1 MGEYA
6 LGQAVPRSEDPRLL
20 SGGGRYVDDV
30 NLPGTAFG
38 WVLRSPYANAKINS
52 MDISAAKAAPGVLL
66 VLTGEDWANSG
77 LGDLPVASGRK
88 RPDGSDM
95 FTPPFPAL
103 VTGQVRRVGDYI
115 AFVVAETLAQAKD
128 AAEMI
133 EVDYD
138 ILPAVTNAEDALAEG
153 APAVWEECPD
163 NICFVHTGGDADA
176 VAAAF
181 EKADHIIKHKYNIN
195 RVMASPTEPRGCTG
209 DYNAMEDSY
218 TLYTTLQGVHPY
230 RATLAGRILKVPE
243 NKVRVVALDVGGSF
257 GMKSPVYNEGPLCLW
272 ASKQLHRPVKWMGD
286 RSEAFLSDYAGRDN
300 ITTAELALDKDGKF
314 LGFRVTTL
322 AALGAYIGGATPNP
336 AINNLGTLA
345 GVYTIPAISVHVTGV
360 MTNNN
365 PVTPYRGAGR
375 PEAAFVIERTI
386 DLAADEL
393 GIDPAELRRI
403 NTIPPDAMPYKTAL
417 YFTYDCGEFEKNM
430 DLTMEMAD
438 WNGFEAR
445 RAEAAK
451 NGKLRGIGMSNT
463 IERAASA
470 GIEAA
475 EIRIGRS
482 GTVTLMSG
490 SCTQGQGHE
499 TVYKQIIADKLGIS
513 PDEIHYV
520 WGDTEKVAF
529 GHGTGGSRSATLG
542 GSAVNM
548 ATDKVIEKAR
558 KIAAHK
564 LEAAAE
570 DIEFLDG
577 TFTVAGT
584 DRSISFTDVAKAAI
598 NPKDIPEDMEPG
610 INEHATYTANIMNY
624 PNGCHICELEIDPDT
639 GIIDILKY
647 SVIDDVGTVMNPLL
661 LKGQIM
667 GGIAQGIGQALME
680 DVAYDESGQLITG
693 SFMDYAMPRADDM
706 SYMDIDSNPVPT
718 ETNPLGVKGAGEA
731 GNVGGLAAVMN
742 AIVDAL
748 SPLGITHIDMPC
760 TPEKVW
766 QAIQNA
772 KQDSAA

>member
-30 NLPGTAFG
+30 QLPGMAYG
-38 WVLRSPYANAKINS
+38 WVVRSPYAAAKINS
-52 MDISAAKAAPGVLL
+52 IDSSAAEKAPGVLA
-66 VLTGEDWANSG
+66 VLTGDDWAASG

-95 FTPPFPAL
+95 FTPPLPAL
-103 VTGQVRRVGDYI
+103 ITGQVRRVGDYV

-128 AAEMI
+128 AAELVD
-133 EVDYD
+133 VDYD
-138 ILPAVTNAEDALAEG
+138 ILPAVTDAEKALADG
-153 APAVWEECPD
+153 APAVWDECPD
-163 NICFVHTGGDADA
+163 NICFLHTGGDADA

-181 EKADHIIKHKYNIN
+181 EKADHIVSHKYRIN
-195 RVMASPTEPRGCTG
+195 RVMAMPMEPRGCTG
-209 DYNAMEDSY
+209 DYNAIEDHY

-230 RATLAGRILKVPE
+230 RATLANRVLKVPE

-257 GMKSPVYNEGPLCLW
+257 GMKSPIYNEGPLCLW
-272 ASKQLHRPVKWMGD
+272 ASKILHRPVKWMGD
-286 RSEAFLSDYAGRDN
+286 RSESFLSDYAGRDN
-300 ITTAELALDKDGKF
+300 ITTAELALDKQGNF

-345 GVYTIPAISVHVTGV
+345 GVYTIPAMCVNVTGV

-393 GIDPAELRRI
+393 GIDPAELRRR
-403 NTIPPDAMPYKTAL
+403 NTIPPDQMPYKTAL

-430 DLTMEMAD
+430 DMTMEMAD
-438 WNGFEAR
+438 WAGFEKR
-445 RAEAAK
+445 RKEAAAR
-451 NGKLRGIGMSNT
+451 GRMRGIGMSNT
-463 IERAASA
+463 IERAASP

-482 GTVTLMSG
+482 GTVTLQSG

-499 TVYKQIIADKLGIS
+499 TVYKQIVADKLGIS
-513 PDEIHYV
+513 PDDIEYV
-520 WGDTEKVAF
+520 WGDTDKVAF

-570 DIEFLDG
+570 DIEFTEG

-584 DRSISFTDVAKAAI
+584 DRTISFAEVAKAAV
-598 NPKDIPEDMEPG
+598 NPGDIPDDMEPG
-610 INEHATYTANIMNY
+610 INEHATYTANMMNY

-639 GIIDILKY
+639 GVVDILKY
-647 SVIDDVGTVMNPLL
+647 SVVDDVGTVMNPLL

-667 GGIAQGIGQALME
+667 GGIGQGVGQALIE
-680 DVAYDESGQLITG
+680 DTAYDESGQLITG
-693 SFMDYAMPRADDM
+693 SFMDYAMPRADTM
-706 SYMDIDSNPVPT
+706 SFMEIQSNPVPT
-718 ETNPLGVKGAGEA
+718 ATNPLGVKGAGEA
-731 GNVGGLAAVMN
+731 GNVGGLPAVMN
-742 AIVDAL
+742 AVIDAL
-748 SPLGITHIDMPC
+748 SPLGIRHLDMPC
-760 TPEKVW
+760 TPEKIW
-766 QAIQNA
+766 RAIRNSDG
-772 KQDSAA
+772 KAA